1 MSDFSAPYPPPPAFP
16 YGQGPARP
24 SNGRAV
30 TALVL
35 GISALVLSPVP
46 LVNLVAVLLALPGIA
61 FGVAG
66 INRGRRIRRGT
77 AMASWGLGL
86 SVVALVVSAV
96 VSFFAYRYAGDLLDF
111 VEPPEP
117 SAEIGEE
124 FRTDDGDLTVTVT
137 SVTCGVSDAESPES
151 ADATVDTDRCTFAFD
166 ARNSGDRVL
175 YLDHIKVKAVVDGD
189 WEDLRL
195 DGDTTLEVGASGTIT
210 GTIGV
215 YGSTL
220 EGLAF
225 DADDASS
232 HSAVVVDV
240 SSASD

>member
-16 YGQGPARP
+16 YGQEPARP
-24 SNGRAV
+24 SNGMAV

-35 GISALVLSPVP
+35 GISAVVLSPVP
-46 LVNLVAVLLALPGIA
+46 LVNLVAILLALPGVA
-61 FGVAG
+61 FGIAG
-66 INRGRRIRRGT
+66 IRRGRRVRRGS
-77 AMASWGLGL
+77 AMAGWGVGL
-86 SVVALVVSAV
+86 SVVALLVSAV

-137 SVTCGVSDAESPES
+137 SVTCGVSDPDSP
-151 ADATVDTDRCTFAFD
+151 DGTVDTDRCRFVFD
-166 ARNSGDRVL
+166 ARNTGERVL
-175 YLDHIKVKAVVDGD
+175 YLDQIKVKAVVDGD
-189 WEDLRL
+189 WDDPSL
-195 DGDTTLEVGASGTIT
+195 DGDTTLEVGESGTIT
-210 GTIGV
+210 GTVSV